1 MSVIRSFAFVA
12 TALLMVQAA
21 PIAPAKAQ
29 TPFATIDDVTIDAG
43 FAIYRIKHIDVFGGP
58 MSAADLRQLFDA
70 NDPKPLPE
78 RLRAVSA
85 DRIVASEIVA
95 EPKAGTPGQ
104 TVTYRNFV
112 LTGVNAGHVTDASA
126 QSISMVLTDDNA
138 GRISGDF
145 GAMTAHNIDFVLAG
159 RIAASSR
166 SDANE
171 AKGLLYENFSLDG
184 GGFVAQKE
192 NVEITFGRISGSKIK
207 ARPFATPLRA
217 LPKDNS
223 QPQVMTPEQKRM
235 MAGFGADL
243 LDSFDIGSFEVR
255 DIGVKGISD
264 AKPFNA
270 HLDRMALA
278 DLGDAKIG
286 EFSFAGFST
295 TTSDN
300 TRVSLGNVAFRG
312 FDMSA
317 MRTRMKAAASDIAQ
331 PLDEAKPREL
341 MPNLR
346 EFSLSAFEYRG
357 AGAGGAIVAGAGRGG
372 ANVRI
377 NKIETRSSDVYEG
390 IPTALT
396 ASLDGLSF
404 DVSATASNDSL
415 RTIAGLGYSQVDLGS
430 RMDVAWKQSAQ
441 ELAANEVSVAAA
453 GMGALRLKGTL
464 TNVSKDLFAPEPA
477 VAQAAALSALVKN
490 VDLTVTDQGLL
501 NRMIANEAKRSNRT
515 PDAVRSEWVTA
526 AAVGI
531 PRAFGDA
538 TAGRTLGA
546 AVSKFIAKPNT
557 LHVSAHAPNGI
568 GAAELMLFSQDPAAF
583 LKRMDVQASAE

>member
-29 TPFATIDDVTIDAG
+29 TPSATIDDVTIDAG

-207 ARPFATPLRA
+207 ARPFATPLSA

-357 AGAGGAIVAGAGRGG
+357 AGAGIVAGAGRGG
-372 ANVRI
+372 ANMRI

-557 LHVSAHAPNGI
+557 LHVSANAPNGI

>member
-85 DRIVASEIVA
+85 DPIVASEIVA

-104 TVTYRNFV
+104 TVTYLNFV

-207 ARPFATPLRA
+207 ARPFATPLSA

-295 TTSDN
+295 TSDNN

-331 PLDEAKPREL
+331 PLDEVKPREL

-357 AGAGGAIVAGAGRGG
+357 AGAGIVAGAGRGG
-372 ANVRI
+372 ANMRI

-490 VDLTVTDQGLL
+490 VDLTVTDHGLL
-501 NRMIANEAKRSNRT
+501 NRMIASEAKRSNRT

-557 LHVSAHAPNGI
+557 LHVSANAPNGI

-583 LKRMDVQASAE
+583 LKRMDVQARAE

>member
-207 ARPFATPLRA
+207 ARPFATPLSA

-357 AGAGGAIVAGAGRGG
+357 AGAGIVAGAGRGG
-372 ANVRI
+372 ANMRI

-557 LHVSAHAPNGI
+557 LHVSANAPNGI

>member
-1 MSVIRSFAFVA
+1 
-12 TALLMVQAA
+12 VQAA

-126 QSISMVLTDDNA
+126 QGISMVLTDDNA

-207 ARPFATPLRA
+207 ARPFATPLSA

-278 DLGDAKIG
+278 NFGDAKIG

-357 AGAGGAIVAGAGRGG
+357 AGAGIVAGAGRGG

-531 PRAFGDA
+531 PRALGDA
-538 TAGRTLGA
+538 PAGRTLGA

-557 LHVSAHAPNGI
+557 LHVSANAPNGI

>member
-207 ARPFATPLRA
+207 ARPFATPLSA

-295 TTSDN
+295 TSDN

-357 AGAGGAIVAGAGRGG
+357 AGAGIVAGAGRGG
-372 ANVRI
+372 ANMRI

-557 LHVSAHAPNGI
+557 LHVSANAPNGI

>member
-43 FAIYRIKHIDVFGGP
+43 FATYRIKHIDVFGGP

-207 ARPFATPLRA
+207 ARPFATPLSA

-295 TTSDN
+295 TSDH

-357 AGAGGAIVAGAGRGG
+357 AGAGIVAGAGRGG
-372 ANVRI
+372 ANMRI

-557 LHVSAHAPNGI
+557 LHVSANAPNGI

>member
-207 ARPFATPLRA
+207 ARPFATPLSA

-295 TTSDN
+295 TSDN

-357 AGAGGAIVAGAGRGG
+357 AGAGIVAGAGRGG

-557 LHVSAHAPNGI
+557 LHVSANAPNGI

>member
-104 TVTYRNFV
+104 TVTYLNFV

-207 ARPFATPLRA
+207 ARPFATPLSA

-295 TTSDN
+295 TSDN

-357 AGAGGAIVAGAGRGG
+357 AGAGIVAGAGRGG
-372 ANVRI
+372 ANMRI

-557 LHVSAHAPNGI
+557 LHVSANAPNGI

>member
-207 ARPFATPLRA
+207 ARPFATPLSA

-295 TTSDN
+295 TSDN

-357 AGAGGAIVAGAGRGG
+357 AGAGIVAGAGRGG
-372 ANVRI
+372 ANMRI

-490 VDLTVTDQGLL
+490 VELTVRAEGLL

-557 LHVSAHAPNGI
+557 LHVSANAPNGI

>member
-207 ARPFATPLRA
+207 ARPFATPLSA

-223 QPQVMTPEQKRM
+223 QPQVMTPERKRM

-278 DLGDAKIG
+278 DLGDAKVG

-317 MRTRMKAAASDIAQ
+317 MRTRMKAAANDIAQ

-357 AGAGGAIVAGAGRGG
+357 AGAGIVAGAGRGG

-404 DVSATASNDSL
+404 DVSATAANDSL

-531 PRAFGDA
+531 PRALGDA
-538 TAGRTLGA
+538 PAGRTLGA

-557 LHVSAHAPNGI
+557 LHVSANAPNGI

>member
-1 MSVIRSFAFVA
+1 MSVIRPFAFVA

-207 ARPFATPLRA
+207 ARPFATPLSA

-295 TTSDN
+295 TSDN

-357 AGAGGAIVAGAGRGG
+357 AGAGIVAGAGRGG
-372 ANVRI
+372 ANMRI

-515 PDAVRSEWVTA
+515 PDAVRSEWVTG

-531 PRAFGDA
+531 PRALGDA
-538 TAGRTLGA
+538 PAGRTLGA

-557 LHVSAHAPNGI
+557 LHVSANAPNGI

>member
-207 ARPFATPLRA
+207 ARPFATPLSA

-286 EFSFAGFST
+286 EVSFAGFST

-357 AGAGGAIVAGAGRGG
+357 AGAGIVAGAGRGG
-372 ANVRI
+372 ANMRI

-557 LHVSAHAPNGI
+557 LHVSANAPNGI

>member
-207 ARPFATPLRA
+207 ARPFATPLSA

-295 TTSDN
+295 TASDN

-357 AGAGGAIVAGAGRGG
+357 AGAGIVAGAGRGG
-372 ANVRI
+372 ANMRI

-531 PRAFGDA
+531 PRALGDA
-538 TAGRTLGA
+538 PAGRTLGA

-557 LHVSAHAPNGI
+557 LHVSANAPNGI

>member
-207 ARPFATPLRA
+207 ARPFATPLSA

-295 TTSDN
+295 TSDN

-357 AGAGGAIVAGAGRGG
+357 AGAGIVAGAGRGG
-372 ANVRI
+372 ANMRI

-490 VDLTVTDQGLL
+490 VDLTVTDHGLL

-515 PDAVRSEWVTA
+515 PDAVRSEWVTG

-531 PRAFGDA
+531 PRALGDA
-538 TAGRTLGA
+538 PAGRTLGA

-557 LHVSAHAPNGI
+557 LHVSANAPNGI

>member
-43 FAIYRIKHIDVFGGP
+43 FAIYRIKHIDVFGGA

-207 ARPFATPLRA
+207 ARPFATPLSA

-295 TTSDN
+295 TSDN

-357 AGAGGAIVAGAGRGG
+357 AGAGIVAGAGRGG
-372 ANVRI
+372 ANMRI

-557 LHVSAHAPNGI
+557 LHVSANAPNGI

>member
-184 GGFVAQKE
+184 GRFVAQKE

-207 ARPFATPLRA
+207 ARPFATPLSA

-223 QPQVMTPEQKRM
+223 QPQVMTPERKRM

-357 AGAGGAIVAGAGRGG
+357 AGAGIVAGAGRGG

-390 IPTALT
+390 IPKALT

-404 DVSATASNDSL
+404 DVSATASDDSL

-531 PRAFGDA
+531 PRALGDA
-538 TAGRTLGA
+538 PAGRTLGA

-557 LHVSAHAPNGI
+557 LHVSANAPNGI

>member
-1 MSVIRSFAFVA
+1 MRMIRWFALVA
-12 TALLMVQAA
+12 MAMALVQGA
-21 PIAPAKAQ
+21 PIAANAQ
-29 TPFATIDDVTIDAG
+29 TPSASVDDVTIDAG
-43 FAIYRIKHIDVFGGP
+43 FAIYHIKHIDVFGSA

-70 NDPKPLPE
+70 NDSKSLPE
-78 RLRAVSA
+78 RLRGLTAE
-85 DRIVASEIVA
+85 RIVAPEVLA
-95 EPKAGTPGQ
+95 DVPGTPGQ
-104 TVTYRNFV
+104 TVTYRDFV
-112 LTGVNAGHVTDASA
+112 LTGVSAGHVTDASA
-126 QSISMVLTDDNA
+126 QSVSMALTDNNA
-138 GRISGDF
+138 GNVSGDF
-145 GAMTAHNIDFVLAG
+145 GALAAHNIDLVLAG

-166 SDANE
+166 GDVEE
-171 AKGLLYENFSLDG
+171 AKGLLYESFSLEG
-184 GGFVAQKE
+184 GGFVAPKQ
-192 NVEITFGRISGSKIK
+192 NVEITFGRISGSNVK
-207 ARPFATPLRA
+207 ARPFSTPLSA

-223 QPQVMTPEQKRM
+223 QPQVMSPAQKRL

-243 LDSFDIGSFEVR
+243 LDSFDIGTFEMR
-255 DIGVKGISD
+255 DLRLKGVSD
-264 AKPFNA
+264 SKPFNA
-270 HLDRMALA
+270 HLDRMTLA

-300 TRVSLGNVAFRG
+300 TRVSFDNVAFRG

-317 MRTRMKAAASDIAQ
+317 MRARLRTAAADIAQ

-346 EFSLSAFEYRG
+346 EFSLSGFEYHG
-357 AGAGGAIVAGAGRGG
+357 PGSGEAIVAGAGRAGT
-372 ANVRI
+372 NVRI
-377 NKIETRSSDVYEG
+377 NRMDTRTSDLFEG

-404 DVSATASNDSL
+404 DVSPTSPDDSL
-415 RTIAGLGYSQVDLGS
+415 RTIAGLGYSRVEIGS
-430 RMDVAWKQSAQ
+430 RMDVAWKQSAE
-441 ELAANEVSVAAA
+441 ELAVNEVSVAAA
-453 GMGALRLKGTL
+453 GMGAWKLTGLL

-477 VAQAAALSALVKN
+477 VAQAAALSALVKT

-501 NRMIANEAKRSNRT
+501 NRMMANEAKRSNRT

-531 PRAFGDA
+531 PRALGDA
-538 TAGRTLGA
+538 PASRTLGA

-557 LHVSAHAPNGI
+557 LRVTANAPNGI

-583 LKRMDVQASAE
+583 LKRMDVQASAD

>member
-1 MSVIRSFAFVA
+1 
-12 TALLMVQAA
+12 MVQAA

-126 QSISMVLTDDNA
+126 QSISMVLTDGNA

-207 ARPFATPLRA
+207 ARPFATPLSA

-295 TTSDN
+295 TSDN

-357 AGAGGAIVAGAGRGG
+357 AGAGIVAGAGRGG
-372 ANVRI
+372 ANMRI

-404 DVSATASNDSL
+404 DVSATASNDLL

-557 LHVSAHAPNGI
+557 LHVSANAPNGI